1 MEVELDKKKLQFT
14 NENGEKVNVDID
26 QEQTEKEEDAFES
39 NHYSNLAEELPETE
53 INLIGKQ
60 LARAYED
67 DKSSRKNWEDQY
79 SKGLKMLGVVVE
91 DRQDPFPGASGVHHP
106 LLAEAAT
113 QFQARAIAEM
123 FPAGGPVKTQ
133 IIGKTT
139 DKKLEQ
145 AQRVQDFMNFQVTQE
160 IPDYFNELD
169 QMLFYLALAGSAFK
183 KIYFDNT
190 LDRICSKF
198 VPAEEFVIS
207 MENTDLE
214 TADRYTQV
222 MKLTRNDIKKH
233 QVTGYYKDIPLTK
246 SEGGGGGPNT
256 GDMVEQTLQRLE
268 GMTPS
273 MADKIH
279 TVLEVHTN
287 LDLGEDKNE
296 LALPYI
302 VTIDLD
308 SQKVLSIRRNWKEED
323 SLRRKRTYFIHYK
336 YLPGLGFYGF
346 GLIQMIGGLQHAST
360 GALRAL
366 LDSAAFANLNGGFRA
381 KGARIEGGDITVSP
395 GEWVEVEAYGDDLRK
410 SFIPLPFKEP
420 SPTLLQLLGVLT
432 ESGRRFASIADAMI
446 GDSAGSGPVG
456 TTIALIEQGSKVYS
470 AIHKRIHQAQGRE
483 FKLIYELNGEYLDD
497 EYSFEVIGENKKI
510 RRKDFTASI
519 SVVPVSDPNIFS
531 QAQRIALAQ
540 TGMQLAQASP
550 DIIDVKEATR
560 RFLQAL
566 NIPDYLDL
574 MIEDEDTPRRDP
586 VSENMA
592 LLNGKPIQVFEDQD
606 HQAHIQVHSQFINDP
621 RFGGNPEAKER
632 LYPAMLAHIGQHM
645 AFLYQ
650 QQMQAQVPPGNPIS
664 SGDFNREFD
673 NEPSDEISIE
683 EENRI
688 AATAAQA
695 AQNLMGSMPPSPE
708 EQKQQMEAQEKQA
721 QLALKGEEL
730 NIRKARF
737 MQGVKESEKQ
747 NARKDAESKAKIV
760 EVASKV
766 ARQEK
771 KRD

>member
-14 NENGEKVNVDID
+14 NDDGEKVNVDID
-26 QEQTEKEEDAFES
+26 QDQTEKDEEVFES
-39 NHYSNLAEELPETE
+39 NHYSNLAEELEDKE
-53 INLIGKQ
+53 VALIGKD
-60 LARAYED
+60 LVRAYED

-79 SKGLKMLGVVVE
+79 SKGLRMLGVVVE

-113 QFQARAIAEM
+113 QFQARAIAEV
-123 FPAGGPVKTQ
+123 FPPGGPVKTQ
-133 IIGKTT
+133 VIGKVT

-145 AQRVQDFMNFQVTQE
+145 SQRVQDFMNFQLTQE

-183 KIYFDNT
+183 KVYFDNT

-214 TADRYTQV
+214 TAERYTQV
-222 MKLTRNDIKKH
+222 MKLTRNDIRKY
-233 QVTGYYKDIPLTK
+233 QVSGVYKDIPLNNAESTP
-246 SEGGGGGPNT
+246 GAND

-268 GMTPS
+268 GMSPS

-287 LDLGEDKNE
+287 LDIGEDKYE
-296 LALPYI
+296 VALPYI

-308 SQKVLSIRRNWKEED
+308 SQKVLAIRRNWKEDD

-540 TGMQLAQASP
+540 TGLQLAQASP
-550 DIIDVKEATR
+550 EIINVKEATR

-566 NIPDYLDL
+566 NIPDYMDL

-592 LLNGKPIQVFEDQD
+592 VLNSKPIQVFEDQD
-606 HQAHIQVHSQFINDP
+606 HQAHITVHSQFMNDP

-632 LYPAMLAHIGQHM
+632 LYPQMLAHMGQHM
-645 AFLYQ
+645 AYLYQ
-650 QQMQAQVPPGNPIS
+650 QQMQASVPEGNPIS
-664 SGDFNREFD
+664 SGDFNREL
-673 NEPSDEISIE
+673 NDEESKEIGIE

-688 AATAAQA
+688 AAAAAQA
-695 AQNLMGSMPPSPE
+695 AQQLMGSMPPSE
-708 EQKQQMEAQEKQA
+708 EQQKESREAQKDQA
-721 QLALKGEEL
+721 QLQLKGEEL
-730 NIRKARF
+730 QIRKARF
-737 MQGVKESEKQ
+737 MEGVKQSEKQ
-747 NARKDAESKAKIV
+747 NARKDTETKAKVV
-760 EVASKV
+760 EIASKV
-766 ARQEK
+766 AREDK

>member
-14 NENGEKVNVDID
+14 NEDGQKVNVDID
-26 QEQTEKEEDAFES
+26 QDQTEKEEEAFES
-39 NHYSNLAEELPETE
+39 NHYSNLAEELPEQE
-53 INLIGKQ
+53 INLIGKE
-60 LARAYED
+60 LVRAYED

-79 SKGLKMLGVVVE
+79 SKGLRMLGVVVE

-133 IIGKTT
+133 IIGKVT
-139 DKKLEQ
+139 DKKSEQ
-145 AQRVQDFMNFQVTQE
+145 SQRVQDFMNFQLTQE

-183 KIYFDNT
+183 KVYFDNT

-214 TADRYTQV
+214 TAERYTQV
-222 MKLTRNDIKKH
+222 MKLTRNDVRKYQISG
-233 QVTGYYKDIPLTK
+233 VYKDIPLTK
-246 SEGGGGGPNT
+246 ETSGLSSNS

-268 GMTPS
+268 GMSPS

-279 TVLEVHTN
+279 TILEVHTN
-287 LDLGEDKNE
+287 LDLGEDKDE
-296 LALPYI
+296 LALPYV
-302 VTIDLD
+302 VTIDYD
-308 SQKVLSIRRNWKEED
+308 SQRVLSIRRNWKEED

-483 FKLIYELNGEYLDD
+483 FRLIYELNGEYLDD

-510 RRKDFTASI
+510 RRKDFTQSI

-540 TGMQLAQASP
+540 TGLQLAQASP
-550 DIIDVKEATR
+550 EIIDVKEATR

-566 NIPDYLDL
+566 NIPDYQNLL
-574 MIEDEDTPRRDP
+574 IEDEDTPRRDP

-592 LLNGKPIQVFEDQD
+592 VLNAKPIQVFEDQD
-606 HQAHIQVHSQFINDP
+606 HQAHMQVHSQFMNDP

-645 AFLYQ
+645 AYSYQ
-650 QQMQAQVPPGNPIS
+650 QQMQASVPEGNPIS
-664 SGDFNREFD
+664 SGDFNREL
-673 NEPSDEISIE
+673 NDEESKEIGIE

-688 AATAAQA
+688 AAAAAQA
-695 AQNLMGSMPPSPE
+695 AQQLMGSMPPSE
-708 EQKQQMEAQEKQA
+708 EQQKESREAQKDQA
-721 QLALKGEEL
+721 QLELKGEEL
-730 NIRKARF
+730 QIRKARF

-747 NARKDAESKAKIV
+747 NARKDTETKAKVV
-760 EVASKV
+760 EIASKV
-766 ARQEK
+766 AREEK

>member
-1 MEVELDKKKLQFT
+1 MEVELEKKKLQFT
-14 NENGEKVNVDID
+14 NDQGEKVNVDVD
-26 QEQTEKEEDAFES
+26 QDETEKDEEVFES
-39 NHYSNLAEELPETE
+39 NHYSNLAEELDEKE
-53 INLIGKQ
+53 IALVGKD
-60 LARAYED
+60 LVKAYQD

-79 SKGLKMLGVVVE
+79 SKGLRMLGVVVE

-113 QFQARAIAEM
+113 QFQARAIAEV

-133 IIGKTT
+133 IIGKVT

-145 AQRVQDFMNFQVTQE
+145 SQRVQDFMNFQLTKE

-183 KIYFDNT
+183 KVYFDNT

-214 TADRYTQV
+214 TAERYTQV
-222 MKLTRNDIKKH
+222 MKLTRNDIRKY
-233 QVTGYYKDIPLTK
+233 QVSGVYKDIPLNNAESTP
-246 SEGGGGGPNT
+246 GAND

-268 GMTPS
+268 GMSPS

-287 LDLGEDKNE
+287 LDIGEDKYE
-296 LALPYI
+296 VALPYI

-308 SQKVLSIRRNWKEED
+308 SQKVLAIRRNWKEDD

-540 TGMQLAQASP
+540 TGLQLAQASP
-550 DIIDVKEATR
+550 EIINVKEATR

-566 NIPDYLDL
+566 NIPDYMDL

-592 LLNGKPIQVFEDQD
+592 VLNSKPIQVFEDQD
-606 HQAHIQVHSQFINDP
+606 HQAHITVHSQFMNDP

-632 LYPAMLAHIGQHM
+632 LYPQMLAHMGQHM
-645 AFLYQ
+645 AYLYQ
-650 QQMQAQVPPGNPIS
+650 QQMQASVPEGNPIS
-664 SGDFNREFD
+664 SGDFNREL
-673 NEPSDEISIE
+673 NDEESKEIGIE

-688 AATAAQA
+688 AAAAAQA
-695 AQNLMGSMPPSPE
+695 AQQLMGSMPPSE
-708 EQKQQMEAQEKQA
+708 EQQKESREAQKDQA
-721 QLALKGEEL
+721 QLQLKGEEL
-730 NIRKARF
+730 QIRKARF

-747 NARKDAESKAKIV
+747 NARKDTETKAKVV
-760 EVASKV
+760 EIASKV
-766 ARQEK
+766 AREDN
-771 KRD
+771 KRN

>member
-1 MEVELDKKKLQFT
+1 MEVELEKKKLQFT
-14 NENGEKVNVDID
+14 DDKGEKVRVDID
-26 QEQTEKEEDAFES
+26 QDQTEKDEEVFES
-39 NHYSNLAEELPETE
+39 NHYSNLAEELDEKE
-53 INLIGKQ
+53 VAKVGKD
-60 LARAYED
+60 LVRAYED

-79 SKGLKMLGVVVE
+79 SKGLRMLGIVVE

-133 IIGKTT
+133 IIGKST

-222 MKLTRNDIKKH
+222 MKLTRTEIRKH
-233 QVTGYYKDIPLTK
+233 QISGYYKDVPLTK
-246 SEGGGGGPNT
+246 SDPNT
-256 GDMVEQTLQRLE
+256 GATSGDMVEQTLQRLE

-273 MADKIH
+273 MASKIH
-279 TVLEVHTN
+279 TLLEVHTN
-287 LDLGEDKNE
+287 IDLGEDRDQ

-302 VTIDLD
+302 ITIDYE
-308 SQKVLSIRRNWKEED
+308 SQRVLSIRRNWKEED
-323 SLRRKRTYFIHYK
+323 SLKRKRTYFIHYK

-381 KGARIEGGDITVSP
+381 KGARIEGGDITISP

-456 TTIALIEQGSKVYS
+456 TTIALIEQGSKVFS

-510 RRKDFTASI
+510 RRKDFSASI

-540 TGMQLAQASP
+540 TGLQLARETP
-550 DIIDVKEATR
+550 DVVDVKEATR

-566 NIPDYLDL
+566 SIPDYMDL
-574 MIEDEDTPRRDP
+574 IIEDEDTPRRDP

-592 LLNGKPIQVFEDQD
+592 ILNTMPIQVFEDQD
-606 HQAHIQVHSQFINDP
+606 HQAHMQVHAQFMNDP

-632 LYPAMLAHIGQHM
+632 LYPAMLAHMGQHM
-645 AFLYQ
+645 AYLYQ
-650 QQMQAQVPPGNPIS
+650 QQMQASVPEGNPVS
-664 SGDFNREFD
+664 SGDFNRELD
-673 NEPSDEISIE
+673 NEPSKEISIE

-688 AATAAQA
+688 AANAAQA
-695 AQNLMGSMPPSPE
+695 AQQLMGSMPPSPE
-708 EQKQQMEAQEKQA
+708 EQKQQMEDKEKQA
-721 QLALKGEEL
+721 NIQLKAEEL
-730 NIRKARF
+730 QIRKARF
-737 MQGVKESEKQ
+737 MQGVKQSEKQ
-747 NARKDAESKAKIV
+747 DARKDVETKSKIV
-760 EVASKV
+760 ETAAKI
-766 ARQEK
+766 ARKDK
-771 KRD
+771 KS

>member
-1 MEVELDKKKLQFT
+1 MEIELDKKKLQFT

-26 QEQTEKEEDAFES
+26 QEQTEKEEEAFES
-39 NHYSNLAEELPETE
+39 NHYSNLAEELPEQE
-53 INLIGKQ
+53 INLIGKE
-60 LARAYED
+60 LVRAYED

-79 SKGLKMLGVVVE
+79 SKGLRMLGVVVE

-113 QFQARAIAEM
+113 QFQARAIAEI

-133 IIGKTT
+133 VIGKVT
-139 DKKLEQ
+139 DKKLDQ
-145 AQRVQDFMNFQVTQE
+145 SQRVQDFMNFQITQE

-183 KIYFDNT
+183 KVYFDNT

-214 TADRYTQV
+214 TAERYTQV
-222 MKLTRNDIKKH
+222 MKLTRNDIRKH
-233 QVTGYYKDIPLTK
+233 QVSGYYKDIPLSS
-246 SEGGGGGPNT
+246 SETSPGSND
-256 GDMVEQTLQRLE
+256 GDMVDQTLQRLE

-483 FKLIYELNGEYLDD
+483 FKLIYELNGEYLDE

-540 TGMQLAQASP
+540 TGLQLAQASP

-566 NIPDYLDL
+566 NIPDYMDL

-650 QQMQAQVPPGNPIS
+650 QQMQASVPPGNPIS
-664 SGDFNREFD
+664 SGDFNRELD
-673 NEPSDEISIE
+673 DEPSQEISIE

-688 AATAAQA
+688 AANAAQA
-695 AQNLMGSMPPSPE
+695 AQQLMGSMPPSPE

-766 ARQEK
+766 ARQDRK
-771 KRD
+771 KD

>member
-14 NENGEKVNVDID
+14 NDDGEKVNVDID
-26 QEQTEKEEDAFES
+26 QDQTEKDEEVFES
-39 NHYSNLAEELPETE
+39 NHYSNLAEELEDKE
-53 INLIGKQ
+53 VALIGKD
-60 LARAYED
+60 LVRAYED

-79 SKGLKMLGVVVE
+79 SKGLRMLGVVVE

-113 QFQARAIAEM
+113 QFQARAIAEV
-123 FPAGGPVKTQ
+123 FPPGGPVKTQ
-133 IIGKTT
+133 VIGKVT

-145 AQRVQDFMNFQVTQE
+145 SQRVQDFMNFQLTQE

-183 KIYFDNT
+183 KVYFDNT

-214 TADRYTQV
+214 TAERYTQV
-222 MKLTRNDIKKH
+222 MKLTRNDIRKY
-233 QVTGYYKDIPLTK
+233 QVSGVYKDIPLNNAESTP
-246 SEGGGGGPNT
+246 GAND

-268 GMTPS
+268 GMSPS

-287 LDLGEDKNE
+287 LDIGEDKYE
-296 LALPYI
+296 VALPYI

-308 SQKVLSIRRNWKEED
+308 SQIVLAIRRNWKEDD

-540 TGMQLAQASP
+540 TGLQLAQASP
-550 DIIDVKEATR
+550 EIINVKEATR

-566 NIPDYLDL
+566 NIPDYMDL

-592 LLNGKPIQVFEDQD
+592 VLNSKPIQVFEDQD
-606 HQAHIQVHSQFINDP
+606 HQAHMQVHSQFMNDP

-632 LYPAMLAHIGQHM
+632 LYPQMLAHMGQHM
-645 AFLYQ
+645 AYLYQ
-650 QQMQAQVPPGNPIS
+650 QQMQASVPEGNPIS
-664 SGDFNREFD
+664 SGDFNREL
-673 NEPSDEISIE
+673 NDEESKEIGIE

-688 AATAAQA
+688 AAAAAQA
-695 AQNLMGSMPPSPE
+695 AQQLMGSMPPSE
-708 EQKQQMEAQEKQA
+708 EQQKESREAQKDQA
-721 QLALKGEEL
+721 QLQLKGEEL
-730 NIRKARF
+730 QIRKARF
-737 MQGVKESEKQ
+737 MEGVKQSEKQ
-747 NARKDAESKAKIV
+747 NARKDTETKAKVV
-760 EVASKV
+760 EIASKV
-766 ARQEK
+766 AREDN

>member
-26 QEQTEKEEDAFES
+26 QEQTEKEEEAFES
-39 NHYSNLAEELPETE
+39 NHYSNLAEELPEQE
-53 INLIGKQ
+53 INLIGKE
-60 LARAYED
+60 LVRAYED

-79 SKGLKMLGVVVE
+79 SKGLSMLGVVVE

-113 QFQARAIAEM
+113 QFQARAIAEI

-133 IIGKTT
+133 VIGKIT
-139 DKKLEQ
+139 DKKLDQ
-145 AQRVQDFMNFQVTQE
+145 SQRVQDFMNFQITQE

-183 KIYFDNT
+183 KVYFDNT

-214 TADRYTQV
+214 TAERYTQV
-222 MKLTRNDIKKH
+222 MKLTRNDIRKH
-233 QVTGYYKDIPLTK
+233 QVSGYYKDIPLSS
-246 SEGGGGGPNT
+246 SETSPGSND
-256 GDMVEQTLQRLE
+256 GDMVDQTLQRLE

-483 FKLIYELNGEYLDD
+483 FKLIYELNGEYLDE

-540 TGMQLAQASP
+540 TGLQLAQASP

-566 NIPDYLDL
+566 NIPDYMDL

-650 QQMQAQVPPGNPIS
+650 QQMQASVPPGNPIS
-664 SGDFNREFD
+664 SGDFNRELD
-673 NEPSDEISIE
+673 DEPSQEISIE

-688 AATAAQA
+688 AANAAQA
-695 AQNLMGSMPPSPE
+695 AQQLMGSMPPSPE

-766 ARQEK
+766 ARQDRK
-771 KRD
+771 KD

>member
-1 MEVELDKKKLQFT
+1 MEVKLDKKKLQFT

-26 QEQTEKEEDAFES
+26 QEQTEKEEEAFES
-39 NHYSNLAEELPETE
+39 NHYSNLAEELPEQE
-53 INLIGKQ
+53 INLIGKE
-60 LARAYED
+60 LVRAYED

-79 SKGLKMLGVVVE
+79 SKGLRMLGVVVE

-113 QFQARAIAEM
+113 QFQARAIAEI

-133 IIGKTT
+133 VIGKVT
-139 DKKLEQ
+139 DKKLDQ
-145 AQRVQDFMNFQVTQE
+145 SQRVQDFMNFQITQE

-183 KIYFDNT
+183 KVYFDNT

-214 TADRYTQV
+214 TAERYTQV
-222 MKLTRNDIKKH
+222 MKLTRNDIRKH
-233 QVTGYYKDIPLTK
+233 QVSGYYKDIPLSS
-246 SEGGGGGPNT
+246 SETSPGSND
-256 GDMVEQTLQRLE
+256 GDMVDQTLQRLE

-483 FKLIYELNGEYLDD
+483 FKLIYELNGEYLDE

-540 TGMQLAQASP
+540 TGLQLAQASP

-566 NIPDYLDL
+566 NIPDYMDL

-650 QQMQAQVPPGNPIS
+650 QQMQASVPPGNPIS
-664 SGDFNREFD
+664 SGDFNRELD
-673 NEPSDEISIE
+673 DEPSQEISIE

-688 AATAAQA
+688 AANAAQA
-695 AQNLMGSMPPSPE
+695 AQQLMGSMPPSPE

-766 ARQEK
+766 AREER

>member
-14 NENGEKVNVDID
+14 NDKGEKVRVDID
-26 QEQTEKEEDAFES
+26 QDQTEKDEEVFES
-39 NHYSNLAEELPETE
+39 NHYSNLAEELDEKE
-53 INLIGKQ
+53 VAKVGKD
-60 LARAYED
+60 LVRAYED

-79 SKGLKMLGVVVE
+79 SKGLRMLGVIVE

-222 MKLTRNDIKKH
+222 MKLTRTEVRKH
-233 QVTGYYKDIPLTK
+233 QISGYYKDVPLTK
-246 SEGGGGGPNT
+246 SDPNT
-256 GDMVEQTLQRLE
+256 GATSGDMVEQTLQRLE

-273 MADKIH
+273 MASKIH
-279 TVLEVHTN
+279 TLLEVHTN
-287 LDLGEDKNE
+287 VDLGEDKDE

-302 VTIDLD
+302 ITIDYE
-308 SQKVLSIRRNWKEED
+308 SQRVLSIRRNWKEED
-323 SLRRKRTYFIHYK
+323 SLKRKRTYFIHYK

-381 KGARIEGGDITVSP
+381 KGARIEGGDITISP

-456 TTIALIEQGSKVYS
+456 TTIALIEQGSKVFS

-510 RRKDFTASI
+510 RRKDFSASI

-540 TGMQLAQASP
+540 TGLQLARETP
-550 DIIDVKEATR
+550 DVVDVKEATR

-566 NIPDYLDL
+566 SIPDYMDL
-574 MIEDEDTPRRDP
+574 IIEDEDTPRRDP

-592 LLNGKPIQVFEDQD
+592 ILNTMPIQVFEDQD
-606 HQAHIQVHSQFINDP
+606 HQAHMQVHSQFMNDP

-645 AFLYQ
+645 AYLYQ
-650 QQMQAQVPPGNPIS
+650 QQMQASVPEGNPIS
-664 SGDFNREFD
+664 SGDFNRELD
-673 NEPSDEISIE
+673 NEPSKEISIE

-688 AATAAQA
+688 AANAAQA
-695 AQNLMGSMPPSPE
+695 AQQLMGSMPPSPE
-708 EQKQQMEAQEKQA
+708 EQKESMEAQEKQA
-721 QLALKGEEL
+721 QLQLKGEEL
-730 NIRKARF
+730 QIRKARF
-737 MQGVKESEKQ
+737 MQGVKQSEKQ
-747 NARKDAESKAKIV
+747 DARKDAESKAKIV

-766 ARQEK
+766 ARK
-771 KRD
+771 DKRS

>member
-1 MEVELDKKKLQFT
+1 MEVELEKKKLQFT
-14 NENGEKVNVDID
+14 NEKGEKVRVDVD
-26 QEQTEKEEDAFES
+26 QEQTEKDEEVFER
-39 NHYSNLAEELPETE
+39 NHYSNLAEELPERE
-53 INLIGKQ
+53 VANIGRDLVKSF
-60 LARAYED
+60 ED

-79 SKGLKMLGVVVE
+79 SKGLRMLGVVVE

-198 VPAEEFVIS
+198 VPAEDFVIS

-222 MKLTRNDIKKH
+222 MKLTRNEIRKH
-233 QVTGYYKDIPLTK
+233 QISGYYKDIPLSKAESNAGAT
-246 SEGGGGGPNT
+246 S
-256 GDMVEQTLQRLE
+256 GDLVEQTLQRLE

-279 TVLEVHTN
+279 TVLEIHAN

-296 LALPYI
+296 LELPYI
-302 VTIDLD
+302 VTVDYD
-308 SQKVLSIRRNWKEED
+308 SQRVLSIRRNWKED
-323 SLRRKRTYFIHYK
+323 DTLKRKRTYFVHYK

-456 TTIALIEQGSKVYS
+456 TTIALIEQGSKVFS

-483 FKLIYELNGEYLDD
+483 FRLIYELNGEYLDD

-510 RRKDFTASI
+510 RRKDFTQSI

-540 TGMQLAQASP
+540 TGMQLAQSSP

-566 NIPDYLDL
+566 NIPDYMDL
-574 MIEDEDTPRRDP
+574 MIEDEETPRRDP

-592 LLNGKPIQVFEDQD
+592 LLNGKPIKVFEDQD
-606 HQAHIQVHSQFINDP
+606 HQAHIIVHSQFIQDP

-645 AFLYQ
+645 AYLYQ
-650 QQMQAQVPPGNPIS
+650 QQMQASVPPGNPIS
-664 SGDFNREFD
+664 SGDFNRELMD
-673 NEPSDEISIE
+673 EPSTEISIE

-695 AQNLMGSMPPSPE
+695 AQQLMGTMPPSEE
-708 EQKQQMEAQEKQA
+708 EQKQQLEAQKDQA
-721 QLALKGEEL
+721 QLQLKAEEL

-747 NARKDAESKAKIV
+747 NMRKDAESKAKIV

-766 ARQEK
+766 AREDK
-771 KRD
+771 KKD

>member
-26 QEQTEKEEDAFES
+26 QEQTEKQEEAFES
-39 NHYSNLAEELPETE
+39 NHYSNLAEELPDQE
-53 INLIGKQ
+53 INLIGKE
-60 LARAYED
+60 LVRAYED

-79 SKGLKMLGVVVE
+79 AKGLRMLGVVVE

-113 QFQARAIAEM
+113 QFQARAIAEI

-133 IIGKTT
+133 VIGKIT
-139 DKKLEQ
+139 DKKLDQ
-145 AQRVQDFMNFQVTQE
+145 SQRVQDFMNFQITQE

-183 KIYFDNT
+183 KVYFDNT

-214 TADRYTQV
+214 TAERYTQV
-222 MKLTRNDIKKH
+222 MKLTRNDIRKH
-233 QVTGYYKDIPLTK
+233 QVSGYYKDIPLSKAETTP
-246 SEGGGGGPNT
+246 GAND
-256 GDMVEQTLQRLE
+256 GDMVDQTLQRLE

-483 FKLIYELNGEYLDD
+483 FRLIYELNGEYLDE

-721 QLALKGEEL
+721 NIQLKAEEL

-737 MQGVKESEKQ
+737 MQGVKESQKQ

-766 ARQEK
+766 AREDRK
-771 KRD
+771 KD

>member
-1 MEVELDKKKLQFT
+1 
-14 NENGEKVNVDID
+14 
-26 QEQTEKEEDAFES
+26 
-39 NHYSNLAEELPETE
+39 
-53 INLIGKQ
+53 
-60 LARAYED
+60 
-67 DKSSRKNWEDQY
+67 
-79 SKGLKMLGVVVE
+79 
-91 DRQDPFPGASGVHHP
+91 
-106 LLAEAAT
+106 
-113 QFQARAIAEM
+113 
-123 FPAGGPVKTQ
+123 
-133 IIGKTT
+133 
-139 DKKLEQ
+139 
-145 AQRVQDFMNFQVTQE
+145 
-160 IPDYFNELD
+160 
-169 QMLFYLALAGSAFK
+169 
-183 KIYFDNT
+183 
-190 LDRICSKF
+190 
-198 VPAEEFVIS
+198 

-214 TADRYTQV
+214 TAERYTQV
-222 MKLTRNDIKKH
+222 MKLTRNDIRKY
-233 QVTGYYKDIPLTK
+233 QVSGVYKDIPLNNAESTP
-246 SEGGGGGPNT
+246 GAND

-268 GMTPS
+268 GMSPS

-287 LDLGEDKNE
+287 LDIGEDKYE
-296 LALPYI
+296 VALPYI

-308 SQKVLSIRRNWKEED
+308 SQKVLAIRRNWKEDD

-540 TGMQLAQASP
+540 TGLQLAQASP
-550 DIIDVKEATR
+550 EIINVKEATR

-566 NIPDYLDL
+566 NIPDYMDL

-592 LLNGKPIQVFEDQD
+592 VLNSKPIQVFEDQD
-606 HQAHIQVHSQFINDP
+606 HQAHITVHSQFMNDP

-632 LYPAMLAHIGQHM
+632 LYPQMLAHMGQHM
-645 AFLYQ
+645 AYLYQ
-650 QQMQAQVPPGNPIS
+650 QQMQASVPEGNPIS
-664 SGDFNREFD
+664 SGDFNREL
-673 NEPSDEISIE
+673 NDEESKEIGIE

-688 AATAAQA
+688 AAAAAQA
-695 AQNLMGSMPPSPE
+695 AQQLMGSMPPSE
-708 EQKQQMEAQEKQA
+708 EQQKESREAQKDQA
-721 QLALKGEEL
+721 QLQLKGEEL
-730 NIRKARF
+730 QIRKARF
-737 MQGVKESEKQ
+737 MEGVKQSEKQ
-747 NARKDAESKAKIV
+747 NARKDTETKAKVV
-760 EVASKV
+760 EIASKV
-766 ARQEK
+766 AREDN

>member
-1 MEVELDKKKLQFT
+1 MEVELEKKKLQFT
-14 NENGEKVNVDID
+14 NDKGEKVRVDID
-26 QEQTEKEEDAFES
+26 QDQTEKDEEVFER
-39 NHYSNLAEELPETE
+39 NHYTNLAEELNERE
-53 INLIGKQ
+53 VAKIGKD
-60 LARAYED
+60 LVRAFED

-79 SKGLKMLGVVVE
+79 SKGLRMLGIVVE

-133 IIGKTT
+133 IIGRTT

-169 QMLFYLALAGSAFK
+169 QMLFYLSLAGSAFK

-198 VPAEEFVIS
+198 VPAEDFVIS

-214 TADRYTQV
+214 TADRYTQI
-222 MKLTRNDIKKH
+222 MKLTRTEIRKH
-233 QVTGYYKDIPLTK
+233 QISGYYKDVPLSK
-246 SEGGGGGPNT
+246 AESNVGVNS
-256 GDMVEQTLQRLE
+256 GDLVEQTLQRLE

-279 TVLEVHTN
+279 TLLEVHTN
-287 LDLGEDKNE
+287 LDLGEDRDG

-302 VTIDLD
+302 ITIDYE
-308 SQKVLSIRRNWKEED
+308 SQRVLSIRRNWKEED

-420 SPTLLQLLGVLT
+420 SQTLLQLLGVLT

-456 TTIALIEQGSKVYS
+456 TTIALIEQGSKVFS

-510 RRKDFTASI
+510 RRKDFSSSI

-540 TGMQLAQASP
+540 TGLQLARETP
-550 DIIDVKEATR
+550 DVVDVKEATR

-566 NIPDYLDL
+566 SIPDYMDL
-574 MIEDEDTPRRDP
+574 IIEDEDTPRRDP

-592 LLNGKPIQVFEDQD
+592 ILNTMPIQVFEDQD
-606 HQAHIQVHSQFINDP
+606 HQAHMQVHAQFMNDP

-632 LYPAMLAHIGQHM
+632 LYPAMLAHMGQHM
-645 AFLYQ
+645 AYLYQ
-650 QQMQAQVPPGNPIS
+650 QQMQASVPPGNPVS
-664 SGDFNREFD
+664 SGDFNRELD
-673 NEPSDEISIE
+673 NEPSKEISIE

-688 AATAAQA
+688 AVNAAQA
-695 AQNLMGSMPPSPE
+695 AQQLAGSMPPSPE
-708 EQKQQMEAQEKQA
+708 EQKQQRETQKDQA
-721 QLALKGEEL
+721 EIQLKAEEL
-730 NIRKARF
+730 QIRKARF
-737 MQGVKESEKQ
+737 MQGVKQSEKQ
-747 NARKDAESKAKIV
+747 DARKDAETKAKIV
-760 EVASKV
+760 ETASKV
-766 ARQEK
+766 ARK
-771 KRD
+771 DKRK

>member
-1 MEVELDKKKLQFT
+1 MEVELEKKKLQFT
-14 NENGEKVNVDID
+14 DDKGEKVRVDID
-26 QEQTEKEEDAFES
+26 QDQTEKDEEVFER
-39 NHYSNLAEELPETE
+39 NHYTNLAEELDEKE
-53 INLIGKQ
+53 VAKVGKD
-60 LARAYED
+60 LVRAYED

-79 SKGLKMLGVVVE
+79 SKGLRMLGIVVE

-133 IIGKTT
+133 IIGKST

-222 MKLTRNDIKKH
+222 MKLTRTEIRKH
-233 QVTGYYKDIPLTK
+233 QISGYYKDVPLTK
-246 SEGGGGGPNT
+246 SDPNT
-256 GDMVEQTLQRLE
+256 GASSGDMVEQTLQRLE

-273 MADKIH
+273 MASKIH
-279 TVLEVHTN
+279 TLLEVHTN
-287 LDLGEDKNE
+287 IDLGEDKDQ

-302 VTIDLD
+302 ITIDYE
-308 SQKVLSIRRNWKEED
+308 SQRVLSIRRNWKEED
-323 SLRRKRTYFIHYK
+323 SLKRKRTYFIHYK

-381 KGARIEGGDITVSP
+381 KGARIEGGDITISP

-456 TTIALIEQGSKVYS
+456 TTIALIEQGSKVFS

-510 RRKDFTASI
+510 RRKDFSASI

-540 TGMQLAQASP
+540 TGLQLARETP
-550 DIIDVKEATR
+550 DVVDVKEATR

-566 NIPDYLDL
+566 SIPDYMDL
-574 MIEDEDTPRRDP
+574 IIEDEDTPRRDP

-592 LLNGKPIQVFEDQD
+592 ILNTMPIQVFEDQD
-606 HQAHIQVHSQFINDP
+606 HQAHMQVHAQFMNDP

-632 LYPAMLAHIGQHM
+632 LYPAMLAHMGQHM
-645 AFLYQ
+645 AYLYQ
-650 QQMQAQVPPGNPIS
+650 QQMQASVPEGNPVS
-664 SGDFNREFD
+664 SGDFNRELD
-673 NEPSDEISIE
+673 DEPSKEISIE

-688 AATAAQA
+688 AANAAQA
-695 AQNLMGSMPPSPE
+695 AQQLMGSMPPSPE
-708 EQKQQMEAQEKQA
+708 EQKQQMEDKEKQA
-721 QLALKGEEL
+721 NIQLKAEEL
-730 NIRKARF
+730 QIRKARF
-737 MQGVKESEKQ
+737 MQGVKQSEKQ
-747 NARKDAESKAKIV
+747 DARKDAETKSKIV
-760 EVASKV
+760 ETAAKI
-766 ARQEK
+766 ARK
-771 KRD
+771 DKRS

>member
-26 QEQTEKEEDAFES
+26 QEQTEKEEEAFES
-39 NHYSNLAEELPETE
+39 NHYSNLAEELPEQE
-53 INLIGKQ
+53 INLIGKE
-60 LARAYED
+60 LVRAYED

-79 SKGLKMLGVVVE
+79 SKGLRMLGVVVE

-113 QFQARAIAEM
+113 QFQARAIAEI

-133 IIGKTT
+133 VIGKVT
-139 DKKLEQ
+139 DKKLDQ
-145 AQRVQDFMNFQVTQE
+145 SQRVQDFMNFQITQE

-183 KIYFDNT
+183 KVYFDNT

-214 TADRYTQV
+214 TAERYTQV
-222 MKLTRNDIKKH
+222 MKLTRNDIRKH
-233 QVTGYYKDIPLTK
+233 QVSGYYKDIPLSS
-246 SEGGGGGPNT
+246 SETSPGSND
-256 GDMVEQTLQRLE
+256 GDMVDQTLQRLE

-483 FKLIYELNGEYLDD
+483 FKLIYELNGEYLDE

-540 TGMQLAQASP
+540 TGLQLAQASP

-566 NIPDYLDL
+566 NIPDYMDL

-650 QQMQAQVPPGNPIS
+650 QQMQASVPPGNPIS
-664 SGDFNREFD
+664 SGDFNRELD
-673 NEPSDEISIE
+673 DEPSQEISIE

-688 AATAAQA
+688 AANAAQA
-695 AQNLMGSMPPSPE
+695 AQQLMGSMPPSPE

-766 ARQEK
+766 AREEK

>member
-1 MEVELDKKKLQFT
+1 MEVELEKKKLQFT
-14 NENGEKVNVDID
+14 NDKGEKVRVDID
-26 QEQTEKEEDAFES
+26 QDQTEKDEEVFER
-39 NHYSNLAEELPETE
+39 NHYTNLAEELDEKE
-53 INLIGKQ
+53 VAKVGKD
-60 LARAYED
+60 LVRAYED

-79 SKGLKMLGVVVE
+79 SKGLRMLGIVVE

-133 IIGKTT
+133 IIGKST

-222 MKLTRNDIKKH
+222 MKLTRTEIRKH
-233 QVTGYYKDIPLTK
+233 QISGYYKDVPLTK
-246 SEGGGGGPNT
+246 SDPNT
-256 GDMVEQTLQRLE
+256 GATSGDMVEQTLQRLE

-273 MADKIH
+273 MASKIH
-279 TVLEVHTN
+279 TLLEVHTN
-287 LDLGEDKNE
+287 IDLGEDKDQ

-302 VTIDLD
+302 ITIDYE
-308 SQKVLSIRRNWKEED
+308 SQRVLSIRRNWKEED
-323 SLRRKRTYFIHYK
+323 SLKRKRTYFIHYK

-381 KGARIEGGDITVSP
+381 KGARIEGGDITISP

-456 TTIALIEQGSKVYS
+456 TTIALIEQGSKVFS

-510 RRKDFTASI
+510 RRKDFSASI

-540 TGMQLAQASP
+540 TGLQLARETP
-550 DIIDVKEATR
+550 DVVDVKEATR

-566 NIPDYLDL
+566 SIPDYMDL
-574 MIEDEDTPRRDP
+574 IIEDEDTPRRDP

-592 LLNGKPIQVFEDQD
+592 ILNTMPIQVFEDQD
-606 HQAHIQVHSQFINDP
+606 HQAHMQVHAQFMNDP

-632 LYPAMLAHIGQHM
+632 LYPAMLAHMGQHM
-645 AFLYQ
+645 AYLYQ
-650 QQMQAQVPPGNPIS
+650 QQMQASVPEGNPVS
-664 SGDFNREFD
+664 SGDFNRELD
-673 NEPSDEISIE
+673 NEPSKEISIE

-688 AATAAQA
+688 AANAAQA
-695 AQNLMGSMPPSPE
+695 AQQLMGSMPPSPE
-708 EQKQQMEAQEKQA
+708 EQKQQMEDKEKQA
-721 QLALKGEEL
+721 NIQLKAEEL
-730 NIRKARF
+730 QIRKARF
-737 MQGVKESEKQ
+737 MQGVKQSEKQ
-747 NARKDAESKAKIV
+747 DARKDVETKSKIV
-760 EVASKV
+760 ETAAKI
-766 ARQEK
+766 ARKDK
-771 KRD
+771 KS

>member
-1 MEVELDKKKLQFT
+1 MEVELEKKKLQFT
-14 NENGEKVNVDID
+14 NDKGEKVRVDID
-26 QEQTEKEEDAFES
+26 QDQTEKDEEVFER
-39 NHYSNLAEELPETE
+39 NHYTNLAEELDEKE
-53 INLIGKQ
+53 VAKVGKD
-60 LARAYED
+60 LVRAYED

-79 SKGLKMLGVVVE
+79 SKGLRMLGIVVE

-133 IIGKTT
+133 IIGKST

-222 MKLTRNDIKKH
+222 MKLTRTEIRKH
-233 QVTGYYKDIPLTK
+233 QISGYYKDVPLTK
-246 SEGGGGGPNT
+246 SDPNT
-256 GDMVEQTLQRLE
+256 GASSGDMVEQTLQRLE

-273 MADKIH
+273 MASKIH
-279 TVLEVHTN
+279 TLLEVHTN
-287 LDLGEDKNE
+287 IDLGEDKDQ

-302 VTIDLD
+302 ITIDYE
-308 SQKVLSIRRNWKEED
+308 SQRVLSIRRNWKEED
-323 SLRRKRTYFIHYK
+323 SLKRKRTYFIHYK

-381 KGARIEGGDITVSP
+381 KGARIEGGDITISP

-456 TTIALIEQGSKVYS
+456 TTIALIEQGSKVFS

-510 RRKDFTASI
+510 RRKDFSASI

-540 TGMQLAQASP
+540 TGLQLARETP
-550 DIIDVKEATR
+550 DVVDVKEATR

-566 NIPDYLDL
+566 SIPDYMDL
-574 MIEDEDTPRRDP
+574 IIEDEDTPRRDP

-592 LLNGKPIQVFEDQD
+592 ILNTMPIQVFEDQD
-606 HQAHIQVHSQFINDP
+606 HQAHMQVHAQFMNDP

-632 LYPAMLAHIGQHM
+632 LYPAMLAHMGQHM
-645 AFLYQ
+645 AYLYQ
-650 QQMQAQVPPGNPIS
+650 QQMQASVPEGNPVS
-664 SGDFNREFD
+664 SGDFNRELD
-673 NEPSDEISIE
+673 NEPSKEISIE

-688 AATAAQA
+688 AANAAQA
-695 AQNLMGSMPPSPE
+695 AQQLMGSMPPSPE
-708 EQKQQMEAQEKQA
+708 EQKQQMEDKEKQA
-721 QLALKGEEL
+721 NIQLKAEEL
-730 NIRKARF
+730 QIRKARF
-737 MQGVKESEKQ
+737 MQGVKQSEKQ
-747 NARKDAESKAKIV
+747 DARKDAETKSKIV
-760 EVASKV
+760 ETAAKI
-766 ARQEK
+766 ARK
-771 KRD
+771 DKRS

>member
-1 MEVELDKKKLQFT
+1 MEVELEKKKLQFT
-14 NENGEKVNVDID
+14 NDQGEKVNVDVD
-26 QEQTEKEEDAFES
+26 QDETEKDEEVFES
-39 NHYSNLAEELPETE
+39 NHYSNLAEELDEKQ
-53 INLIGKQ
+53 IALVGKD
-60 LARAYED
+60 LVKAYQD

-79 SKGLKMLGVVVE
+79 SKGLRMLGVVVE

-113 QFQARAIAEM
+113 QFQARAIAEV

-133 IIGKTT
+133 IIGKVT

-145 AQRVQDFMNFQVTQE
+145 SQRVQDFMNFQLTKE

-183 KIYFDNT
+183 KVYFDNT

-214 TADRYTQV
+214 TAERYTQV
-222 MKLTRNDIKKH
+222 MKLTRNDVRKYQISG
-233 QVTGYYKDIPLTK
+233 VYKDIPLSKTETA
-246 SEGGGGGPNT
+246 SGVNS

-279 TVLEVHTN
+279 TILEVHTN
-287 LDLGEDKNE
+287 LDLGEDKDE

-302 VTIDLD
+302 VTIDLE
-308 SQKVLSIRRNWKEED
+308 SQRVLAIRRNWKEED

-483 FKLIYELNGEYLDD
+483 FRLIYELNGEYLDD

-540 TGMQLAQASP
+540 TGLQLAQASP
-550 DIIDVKEATR
+550 DIINVKEATR

-566 NIPDYLDL
+566 NIPDYMDL
-574 MIEDEDTPRRDP
+574 LIEDEDTPRRDP

-592 LLNGKPIQVFEDQD
+592 ILNTMPIQVFEDQD
-606 HQAHIQVHSQFINDP
+606 HQAHMQVHAQFMNDP

-632 LYPAMLAHIGQHM
+632 LYPAMLAHMGQHM
-645 AFLYQ
+645 AYQYQ
-650 QQMQAQVPPGNPIS
+650 QQMQASVPEGNPIS
-664 SGDFNREFD
+664 SGDFNRELND
-673 NEPSDEISIE
+673 EPSKEISIE

-688 AATAAQA
+688 AAAAAQA
-695 AQNLMGSMPPSPE
+695 AQQLMGSMPPSE
-708 EQKQQMEAQEKQA
+708 EQQKESREDAKDQA
-721 QLALKGEEL
+721 QLQLKGEEL
-730 NIRKARF
+730 QIRKARF

-747 NARKDAESKAKIV
+747 NARKDTETKAKVV
-760 EVASKV
+760 EIASKV
-766 ARQEK
+766 AREDK

>member
-26 QEQTEKEEDAFES
+26 QEQTEKEEEAFES
-39 NHYSNLAEELPETE
+39 NHYSNLAEELPEQE
-53 INLIGKQ
+53 INLIGKE
-60 LARAYED
+60 LVRAYED

-79 SKGLKMLGVVVE
+79 SKGLRMLGVVVE

-113 QFQARAIAEM
+113 QFQARAIAEI

-133 IIGKTT
+133 VIGKVT
-139 DKKLEQ
+139 DKKLDQ
-145 AQRVQDFMNFQVTQE
+145 SQRVQDFMNFQITQE

-183 KIYFDNT
+183 KVYFDNT

-214 TADRYTQV
+214 TAERYTQV
-222 MKLTRNDIKKH
+222 MKLTRNDIRKH
-233 QVTGYYKDIPLTK
+233 QVSGYYKDIPLSS
-246 SEGGGGGPNT
+246 SETSPGSND
-256 GDMVEQTLQRLE
+256 GDMVDQTLQRLE

-483 FKLIYELNGEYLDD
+483 FKLIYELNGEYLDE

-540 TGMQLAQASP
+540 TGLQLAQASP

-566 NIPDYLDL
+566 NIPDYMDL

-650 QQMQAQVPPGNPIS
+650 QQMQASVPPGNPIS
-664 SGDFNREFD
+664 SGDFNRELD
-673 NEPSDEISIE
+673 DEPSQEISIE

-688 AATAAQA
+688 AANAAQA
-695 AQNLMGSMPPSPE
+695 AQQLMGSMPPSPE
-708 EQKQQMEAQEKQA
+708 EQKQQMEAREKQA

-766 ARQEK
+766 ARQDRK
-771 KRD
+771 KD